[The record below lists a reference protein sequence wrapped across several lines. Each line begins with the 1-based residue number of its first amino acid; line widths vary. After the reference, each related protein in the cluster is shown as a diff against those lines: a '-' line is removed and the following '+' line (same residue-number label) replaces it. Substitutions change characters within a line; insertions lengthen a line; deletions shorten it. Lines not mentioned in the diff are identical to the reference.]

1 MLTIRLRRVVLIWAI
16 VTPFFMVNSQEQH
29 SSAIAKTNYHKTEEQ
44 LIARSSGGRS
54 GGGSFKKRSSD
65 SSSPRNSRPTRNSSP
80 NTSPR
85 NYTTPQPT
93 YNTPPRNNSPSN
105 YTYRSR
111 NSNNQSVFIVGFFF
125 LMVFGLIGF
134 IIFNQRSRK
143 SSNNQQSDQERDNNI
158 VTISKLQIALLA
170 DATGVQKDL
179 SELSLNI
186 NTDSYEG
193 LVDLLRESVLVL
205 LRNSDYWDYV
215 GASSESIN
223 IDKAESAFEKLSI
236 IERSKFNT
244 ETLSNIEGKIRQQEI
259 IQPDEND
266 IAAYIVV
273 TLILG
278 TADDQPLFGKIH
290 SHEELQSVLEN
301 LASMRED
308 YLMKL
313 ELLWSPQTEADSLTY
328 DELLTEYTDL
338 IKLV

>member
-1 MLTIRLRRVVLIWAI
+1 M
-16 VTPFFMVNSQEQH
+16 
-29 SSAIAKTNYHKTEEQ
+29 
-44 LIARSSGGRS
+44 
-54 GGGSFKKRSSD
+54 
-65 SSSPRNSRPTRNSSP
+65 
-80 NTSPR
+80 
-85 NYTTPQPT
+85 
-93 YNTPPRNNSPSN
+93 
-105 YTYRSR
+105 
-111 NSNNQSVFIVGFFF
+111 GFFF
-125 LMVFGLIGF
+125 LIVLGLIGF
-134 IIFNQRSRK
+134 VIFNQRSRK
-143 SSNNQQSDQERDNNI
+143 LSNNHQGDQERDNNI

-179 SELSLNI
+179 SELSLSI
-186 NTDSYEG
+186 DTDSYEG

-215 GASSESIN
+215 GSSSESLN
-223 IDKAESAFEKLSI
+223 IDKAESAFQQLSI

-244 ETLSNIEGKIRQQEI
+244 ETLSNVEGKIRQQEI

-290 SHEELQSVLEN
+290 SHEELQSVLQN

-313 ELLWSPQTEADSLTY
+313 ELLWSPQIEADSLTY